1 MAKGLYFY
9 KLVSPYKEDVTKNC
23 KLTVNEVDSNLL
35 NLKDEDIANGEFDK
49 KTNTLKLTRNNGD
62 VIGIDLASLM
72 NNGITLDDY
81 HFAGTGSCTGDC
93 SDKNSFGFKYTTND
107 KDENGN
113 PVEKKFK
120 IEFSDVDGKLWVT
133 DSDNNKHLIGTFETD
148 KTKKA
153 EKDENKY
160 LREVITDG
168 SVLGNGKS
176 GDPVRLNPTEK
187 SGYYSPAKSLIDTR
201 DDNGSGL
208 PVNPCKGDRY
218 VTLSC
223 SSSAGRLYTM
233 DGVKEIESK
242 LKAGWRIPTKQD
254 WDNMLNAIEPCQY
267 QNHNDI
273 HCHVQLGKLAGKQ
286 LKSTECWNKTATS
299 GTPSDDTYLYD
310 DKVAEEKPIS
320 PEGTDKYGFNVFA
333 GGYGVDKNEDIIK
346 FNKEAKYWTS
356 SQTIKG
362 EGFDYYVKQF
372 QFNKSGVIQITE
384 CPEHFLSLR
393 LVKDFNGSNN
403 YGAEV
408 IGGNTYKTVLL
419 PSLNTEHGFTVWTA
433 ANINEDVKDENEL
446 IYNEF
451 YKDCAG
457 CKPTYI
463 LHEWDGNMWTH
474 KVMVEGDTIVIHD
487 PISKDDFVDS
497 EYRIVDGKLI
507 NTNQQAYN
515 DILSK
520 TTPLINL
527 VKSALETETEER
539 KNADEALKEKSDN
552 LEKKLDKEISD
563 REEGIKDVRKD
574 LEAVA
579 EHVINETD
587 DIKDALA
594 KEITKR
600 TEGDKTLTD
609 AITEERDRAKAV
621 EEELRTGLAEKWENR
636 DKIEGSI
643 LKGGDYIVYS
653 NGKTEIPSKDQTDEK
668 KGSNNITLTFNA
680 NFGKF

>member
-93 SDKNSFGFKYTTND
+93 TDKNSFGFKYTTND

-153 EKDENKY
+153 EKVENKY

-168 SVLGNGKS
+168 SILGNGKS

-563 REEGIKDVRKD
+563 REDGIKDVRKD

-587 DIKDALA
+587 DLKDALA

>member
-93 SDKNSFGFKYTTND
+93 TDKNSFGFKYTTND

-168 SVLGNGKS
+168 SILGNGKS

-201 DDNGSGL
+201 NDNGSGL

-563 REEGIKDVRKD
+563 REDGIKDVRKD

-587 DIKDALA
+587 DLKDALA
-594 KEITKR
+594 KEIIKR

>member
-93 SDKNSFGFKYTTND
+93 TDKNSFGFKYTTND

-153 EKDENKY
+153 EKVENKY

-286 LKSTECWNKTATS
+286 LKSTECWNKTSTS

-463 LHEWDGNMWTH
+463 LHEWDGNMWSH

-515 DILSK
+515 DILSR

-539 KNADEALKEKSDN
+539 KDADEELKAQSDN
-552 LEKKLDKEISD
+552 LGKKLDKEISD
-563 REEGIKDVRKD
+563 REDGIKDVRKD

>member
-93 SDKNSFGFKYTTND
+93 TDKNSFGFKYTTND

-153 EKDENKY
+153 EKVENKY

-254 WDNMLNAIEPCQY
+254 WDNILNAIEPCQY

-286 LKSTECWNKTATS
+286 LKSTECWNKTSTS

-362 EGFDYYVKQF
+362 EGFDYYVKKF

-515 DILSK
+515 DILSR

-539 KNADEALKEKSDN
+539 KNSDEALKEKSDN

-563 REEGIKDVRKD
+563 REDGIKDVRKD

-600 TEGDKTLTD
+600 TEGDKALTD

>member
-93 SDKNSFGFKYTTND
+93 TDKNSFGFKYTTND

-153 EKDENKY
+153 EKVENKY

-201 DDNGSGL
+201 NDNGSGL

-507 NTNQQAYN
+507 NTNQQTYN
-515 DILSK
+515 DILSR

-563 REEGIKDVRKD
+563 REDGIKDVRKD

-587 DIKDALA
+587 DLKDALA

-680 NFGKF
+680 NFGKL

>member
-93 SDKNSFGFKYTTND
+93 TDKNSFGFKYTTND

-153 EKDENKY
+153 EKVENKY

-168 SVLGNGKS
+168 SILGNGKS

-201 DDNGSGL
+201 NDNGSGL

-507 NTNQQAYN
+507 NTNQQTYN
-515 DILSK
+515 DILSR

-563 REEGIKDVRKD
+563 REDGIKDVRKD

-600 TEGDKTLTD
+600 TEGDKALTD

>member
-93 SDKNSFGFKYTTND
+93 TDKNSFGFKYTTND

-153 EKDENKY
+153 EKVENKY

-201 DDNGSGL
+201 NDNGSGL

-539 KNADEALKEKSDN
+539 KNADEELKAQSDN

-563 REEGIKDVRKD
+563 REDGIKDVRKD
-574 LEAVA
+574 LETIA

-600 TEGDKTLTD
+600 TEDDKTLTD

>member
-9 KLVSPYKEDVTKNC
+9 KLVSPYKEDITKNC

-35 NLKDEDIANGEFDK
+35 NLKDEDIATGEFDK
-49 KTNTLKLTRNNGD
+49 KSNTLKLVRNNGEI
-62 VIGIDLASLM
+62 IGVDLSPLM
-72 NNGITLDDY
+72 NDGLKLENY
-81 HFAGTGSCTGDC
+81 HFAGTDSCSGDC
-93 SDKNSFGFKYTTND
+93 TDKNVFDFKYTTKD
-107 KDENGN
+107 KDANGD
-113 PVEKKFK
+113 PIEKKFK

-133 DSDNNKHLIGTFETD
+133 DSDNNKHLIGTFETE
-148 KTKKA
+148 KTKKNN
-153 EKDENKY
+153 KDNQY
-160 LREVITDG
+160 LKEVITDG
-168 SVLGNGKS
+168 SILGNGKN

-187 SGYYSPAKSLIDTR
+187 SGYYSPAKTLIDTR
-201 DDNGSGL
+201 NTTGSGL

-223 SSSAGRLYTM
+223 GTNAGRLYNM
-233 DGVKEIESK
+233 NGVKELEAK

-286 LKSTECWNKTATS
+286 LKSTECWNKTAMS

-320 PEGTDKYGFNVFA
+320 PEGTDKYGFNIFA

-346 FNKEAKYWTS
+346 FNKEGKYWTS

-362 EGFDYYVKQF
+362 EGFDYYVKMF
-372 QFNKSGVIQITE
+372 QYNKSGVIQITE

-403 YGAEV
+403 YGAEN

-433 ANINEDVKDENEL
+433 TNINEDVTDDNEL
-446 IYNEF
+446 EYNEF

-463 LHEWDGNMWTH
+463 LHEWDGKMWTH
-474 KVMVEGDTIVIHD
+474 KIMVEGDTIVIHD
-487 PISKDDFVDS
+487 PVTKDDFIDS
-497 EYRIVDGKLI
+497 EYRIVDGKLV
-507 NTNQQAYN
+507 NTNQQAFN
-515 DILSK
+515 NILEK

-539 KNADEALKEKSDN
+539 KNADEVLKAETDN
-552 LEKKLDKEISD
+552 LENKLTEEIST
-563 REEGIKDVRKD
+563 RGKSISDVRKD
-574 LEAVA
+574 VESIS
-579 EHVINETD
+579 EYVINETD
-587 DIKDALA
+587 NLKDALA
-594 KEITKR
+594 NEVNKR
-600 TEGDKTLTD
+600 TEGDKTLLD
-609 AITEERDRAKAV
+609 SINGEKERALQA
-621 EEELRTGLAEKWENR
+621 EEELRTKLAEKWEDR

-643 LKGGDYIVYS
+643 PQGGEYIVYS
-653 NGKTEIPSKDQTDEK
+653 NGKTVIPSKDQTSEK
-668 KGSNNITLTFNA
+668 KGSNNITLLFNA

>member
-9 KLVSPYKEDVTKNC
+9 KLVSPYKEDITKNC

-35 NLKDEDIANGEFDK
+35 NLKDEDIATGEFDK
-49 KTNTLKLTRNNGD
+49 KSNTLKLVRNNGEI
-62 VIGIDLASLM
+62 IGVDLSPLM
-72 NNGITLDDY
+72 NDGLKLENY
-81 HFAGTGSCTGDC
+81 HFAGTDSCSGDC
-93 SDKNSFGFKYTTND
+93 TDKNVFDFKYTTKD
-107 KDENGN
+107 KDANGD
-113 PVEKKFK
+113 PIEKKFK

-133 DSDNNKHLIGTFETD
+133 DSDNNKHLIGTFETE
-148 KTKKA
+148 KTKKNN
-153 EKDENKY
+153 KDNQY
-160 LREVITDG
+160 LKEVITDG
-168 SVLGNGKS
+168 SILGNGKN

-187 SGYYSPAKSLIDTR
+187 SGYYSPAKTLIDTR
-201 DDNGSGL
+201 NTTGSGL

-223 SSSAGRLYTM
+223 GTNAGRLYNM
-233 DGVKEIESK
+233 NGVKELEAK

-286 LKSTECWNKTATS
+286 LKSTECWNKTAMS

-310 DKVAEEKPIS
+310 DKVAEEKPIY
-320 PEGTDKYGFNVFA
+320 PEGTDKYGFNIFA

-346 FNKEAKYWTS
+346 FNKEGKYWTS

-362 EGFDYYVKQF
+362 EGFDYYVKMF
-372 QFNKSGVIQITE
+372 QYNKSGVIQITE

-403 YGAEV
+403 YGAEN

-433 ANINEDVKDENEL
+433 TNINEDVTDDNEL
-446 IYNEF
+446 EYNEF

-463 LHEWDGNMWTH
+463 LHEWDGKMWTH
-474 KVMVEGDTIVIHD
+474 KIMVEGDTIVIHD
-487 PISKDDFVDS
+487 PVTKDDFIDS
-497 EYRIVDGKLI
+497 EYRIVDGKLV
-507 NTNQQAYN
+507 NTNQQAFN
-515 DILSK
+515 NILEK

-539 KNADEALKEKSDN
+539 KNADEVLKAETDN
-552 LEKKLDKEISD
+552 LENKLTEEIST
-563 REEGIKDVRKD
+563 REKSISDVRKD
-574 LEAVA
+574 VESIS
-579 EHVINETD
+579 EYVINETD
-587 DIKDALA
+587 NLKDALA
-594 KEITKR
+594 NEVNKR
-600 TEGDKTLTD
+600 TEGDKTLLD
-609 AITEERDRAKAV
+609 SINGEKERALQA
-621 EEELRTGLAEKWENR
+621 EEELRTKLAEKWEDR

-643 LKGGDYIVYS
+643 PQGGEYIVYS
-653 NGKTEIPSKDQTDEK
+653 NGKTVIPSKDQTSEK
-668 KGSNNITLTFNA
+668 KGSNNITLLFNA

>member
-93 SDKNSFGFKYTTND
+93 TDKNSFSFKYTTND

-153 EKDENKY
+153 EKVENKY

-168 SVLGNGKS
+168 SILGNGKS

-201 DDNGSGL
+201 NDNGSGL

-515 DILSK
+515 DILSR

-539 KNADEALKEKSDN
+539 NNADEELKAQSDN
-552 LEKKLDKEISD
+552 LGKKLDKEISD
-563 REEGIKDVRKD
+563 REDGIKDVRKD

>member
-93 SDKNSFGFKYTTND
+93 TDKNSFGFKYTTND

-153 EKDENKY
+153 EKVENKY

-168 SVLGNGKS
+168 SILGNGKS

-201 DDNGSGL
+201 NDNGSGL

-515 DILSK
+515 DILSR

-539 KNADEALKEKSDN
+539 KNSDEALKEKSDN

-563 REEGIKDVRKD
+563 REDGIKDVRKD

-600 TEGDKTLTD
+600 TEGDKALTD

>member
-9 KLVSPYKEDVTKNC
+9 KLVSPYKEDITKNC

-35 NLKDEDIANGEFDK
+35 NLKNEDIATGEFDK
-49 KTNTLKLTRNNGD
+49 KSNTLKLVRNNGEI
-62 VIGIDLASLM
+62 IGVDLSPLM
-72 NNGITLDDY
+72 NDGLKLENY
-81 HFAGTGSCTGDC
+81 HFAGTDSCSGDC
-93 SDKNSFGFKYTTND
+93 TDKNVFDFKYTTKD
-107 KDENGN
+107 KDANGD
-113 PVEKKFK
+113 PIEKKFK

-148 KTKKA
+148 KTKKNN
-153 EKDENKY
+153 KDNQY
-160 LREVITDG
+160 LKEVITDG
-168 SVLGNGKS
+168 SILGNGKN

-187 SGYYSPAKSLIDTR
+187 SGYYSPAKTLIDTR
-201 DDNGSGL
+201 NATGSGL

-223 SSSAGRLYTM
+223 GTNAGRLYNM
-233 DGVKEIESK
+233 NGVKELEAK
-242 LKAGWRIPTKQD
+242 LKAGWRIPTNQD

-286 LKSTECWNKTATS
+286 LKSTECWNKTAMS

-320 PEGTDKYGFNVFA
+320 PEGTDKYGFNIFA

-346 FNKEAKYWTS
+346 FNKEGKYWTS

-362 EGFDYYVKQF
+362 EGFDYYVKMF
-372 QFNKSGVIQITE
+372 QYNKSGVIQITE

-403 YGAEV
+403 YGAEN

-433 ANINEDVKDENEL
+433 TNINEDVTDDNEL
-446 IYNEF
+446 EYNEF

-463 LHEWDGNMWTH
+463 LHEWDGKMWTH
-474 KVMVEGDTIVIHD
+474 KIMVEGDTIVIHD
-487 PISKDDFVDS
+487 PVTKDDFIDS
-497 EYRIVDGKLI
+497 EYRIVDGKLV
-507 NTNQQAYN
+507 NTNQQAFN
-515 DILSK
+515 NILEK

-527 VKSALETETEER
+527 VKSALETETEDR
-539 KNADEALKEKSDN
+539 KNADEVLKAETDN
-552 LEKKLDKEISD
+552 LENKLTKEIST
-563 REEGIKDVRKD
+563 REKSISDVRKD
-574 LEAVA
+574 VESIS
-579 EHVINETD
+579 EYVINETD
-587 DIKDALA
+587 NLKDALA
-594 KEITKR
+594 NEVNKR
-600 TEGDKTLTD
+600 TEGDKTLLD
-609 AITEERDRAKAV
+609 SINGEKERALQA
-621 EEELRTGLAEKWENR
+621 EEELRTKLAEKSEDI

-643 LKGGDYIVYS
+643 PQGGEYIVYS
-653 NGKTEIPSKDQTDEK
+653 NGKTVIPSKDQTSEK
-668 KGSNNITLTFNA
+668 KGSNNITLLFNA

>member
-93 SDKNSFGFKYTTND
+93 TDKNSFGFKYTTND

-153 EKDENKY
+153 EKVENKY

-168 SVLGNGKS
+168 SILGNGKS

-201 DDNGSGL
+201 NDNGSGL

-218 VTLSC
+218 ITLSC

-403 YGAEV
+403 YVAEV

-507 NTNQQAYN
+507 NTNQQTYN
-515 DILSK
+515 DILSR

-539 KNADEALKEKSDN
+539 KNADDALKEKSDN

-563 REEGIKDVRKD
+563 REDGIKDVRKD
-574 LEAVA
+574 LEVVA

-587 DIKDALA
+587 DLKDALA

>member
-1 MAKGLYFY
+1 
-9 KLVSPYKEDVTKNC
+9 
-23 KLTVNEVDSNLL
+23 
-35 NLKDEDIANGEFDK
+35 
-49 KTNTLKLTRNNGD
+49 
-62 VIGIDLASLM
+62 
-72 NNGITLDDY
+72 
-81 HFAGTGSCTGDC
+81 
-93 SDKNSFGFKYTTND
+93 
-107 KDENGN
+107 
-113 PVEKKFK
+113 
-120 IEFSDVDGKLWVT
+120 
-133 DSDNNKHLIGTFETD
+133 
-148 KTKKA
+148 
-153 EKDENKY
+153 
-160 LREVITDG
+160 
-168 SVLGNGKS
+168 
-176 GDPVRLNPTEK
+176 
-187 SGYYSPAKSLIDTR
+187 
-201 DDNGSGL
+201 
-208 PVNPCKGDRY
+208 
-218 VTLSC
+218 
-223 SSSAGRLYTM
+223 M

-286 LKSTECWNKTATS
+286 LKSTECWNKTSTS

-539 KNADEALKEKSDN
+539 KNADEELKAQSDN
-552 LEKKLDKEISD
+552 LGKKLDKEISD
-563 REEGIKDVRKD
+563 REDGIKDVRKD

>member
-93 SDKNSFGFKYTTND
+93 TDKNSFGFKYTTND

-153 EKDENKY
+153 EKVENKY

-286 LKSTECWNKTATS
+286 LKSTECWNKTSTS

-507 NTNQQAYN
+507 NTSQQAYN

-539 KNADEALKEKSDN
+539 KNADEELKAQSDN
-552 LEKKLDKEISD
+552 LGKKLDKEISD
-563 REEGIKDVRKD
+563 REDGIKDVRKD

>member
-9 KLVSPYKEDVTKNC
+9 KLVSPYKEDITKNC

-35 NLKDEDIANGEFDK
+35 NLKNEDIATGEFDK
-49 KTNTLKLTRNNGD
+49 KSNTLKLVRNNGEI
-62 VIGIDLASLM
+62 IGVDLSPLM
-72 NNGITLDDY
+72 NDGLKLENY
-81 HFAGTGSCTGDC
+81 HFAGTDSCSGDC
-93 SDKNSFGFKYTTND
+93 TDKNVFDFKYTTKD
-107 KDENGN
+107 KDANGD
-113 PVEKKFK
+113 PIEKKFK

-148 KTKKA
+148 KTKKNN
-153 EKDENKY
+153 KDNQY
-160 LREVITDG
+160 LKEVITDG
-168 SVLGNGKS
+168 SILGNGKN

-187 SGYYSPAKSLIDTR
+187 SGYYSPAKTLIDTR
-201 DDNGSGL
+201 NATGSGL

-223 SSSAGRLYTM
+223 GTNAGRLYNM
-233 DGVKEIESK
+233 NGVKELEAK

-286 LKSTECWNKTATS
+286 LKSTECWNMTAMS

-320 PEGTDKYGFNVFA
+320 PEGTDKYGFNIFA

-346 FNKEAKYWTS
+346 FNKEGKYWTS

-362 EGFDYYVKQF
+362 EGFDYYVKMF
-372 QFNKSGVIQITE
+372 QYNKSGVIQITE

-403 YGAEV
+403 YGAEN

-433 ANINEDVKDENEL
+433 TNINEDVTDDNEL
-446 IYNEF
+446 EYNEF

-463 LHEWDGNMWTH
+463 LHEWDGKMWTH
-474 KVMVEGDTIVIHD
+474 KIMVEGDTIVIHD
-487 PISKDDFVDS
+487 PVTKDDFIDS
-497 EYRIVDGKLI
+497 EYRIVDGKLV
-507 NTNQQAYN
+507 NTNQQAFN
-515 DILSK
+515 NILEK

-527 VKSALETETEER
+527 VKSALETETEDR
-539 KNADEALKEKSDN
+539 KNADEVLKAETDN
-552 LEKKLDKEISD
+552 LENKLTKEIST
-563 REEGIKDVRKD
+563 REKSISDVRKD
-574 LEAVA
+574 VESIS
-579 EHVINETD
+579 EYVINETD
-587 DIKDALA
+587 NLKDALA
-594 KEITKR
+594 NEVNKR
-600 TEGDKTLTD
+600 TEGDKTLLD
-609 AITEERDRAKAV
+609 SINGEKERALQA
-621 EEELRTGLAEKWENR
+621 EEELRTKLAEKWEDI

-643 LKGGDYIVYS
+643 PQGGEYIVYS
-653 NGKTEIPSKDQTDEK
+653 NGKTVIPSKDQTSEK
-668 KGSNNITLTFNA
+668 KGSNNITLLFNA

>member
-93 SDKNSFGFKYTTND
+93 TDKNSFGFKYTTND

-153 EKDENKY
+153 EKVENKY

-168 SVLGNGKS
+168 SILGNGKS

-201 DDNGSGL
+201 NDNGSGL

-507 NTNQQAYN
+507 NTNQQTYN
-515 DILSK
+515 DILSR

-527 VKSALETETEER
+527 VKSALETEAEER
-539 KNADEALKEKSDN
+539 KNADDALKEKSDN

-563 REEGIKDVRKD
+563 REDGIKDVRKD

-587 DIKDALA
+587 DLKDALA

-600 TEGDKTLTD
+600 TDGDKTLTD

>member
-93 SDKNSFGFKYTTND
+93 TDKNSFGFKYTTND

-153 EKDENKY
+153 EKVENKY

-254 WDNMLNAIEPCQY
+254 WDNILNAIEPCQY

-286 LKSTECWNKTATS
+286 LKSTECWNKTSTS

-515 DILSK
+515 DILSR

-539 KNADEALKEKSDN
+539 KNADEELKAQSDN
-552 LEKKLDKEISD
+552 LGNKLDKEISD
-563 REEGIKDVRKD
+563 REDGIKDVRKD

-600 TEGDKTLTD
+600 TEGDKALTD

>member
-93 SDKNSFGFKYTTND
+93 TDKNSFGFKYTTND

-153 EKDENKY
+153 EKVENKY

-552 LEKKLDKEISD
+552 LGKKLDKEISD
-563 REEGIKDVRKD
+563 REDGIKDVRKD

-587 DIKDALA
+587 DLKDALA

>member
-1 MAKGLYFY
+1 MAKGLFFY

-62 VIGIDLASLM
+62 VIGVDLASLM

-81 HFAGTGSCTGDC
+81 HFAGTGNCSGDC
-93 SDKNSFGFKYTTND
+93 TDKNSVGFKYTTTEKDD
-107 KDENGN
+107 KGN
-113 PVEKKFK
+113 PIEKKFK
-120 IEFSDVDGKLWVT
+120 IEFSDVDGKLWIT

-153 EKDENKY
+153 EKIEDKY
-160 LREVITDG
+160 LKEVITDG
-168 SVLGNGKS
+168 SVLGNGKN

-187 SGYYSPAKSLIDTR
+187 SGYYSPAKTLIDTR
-201 DDNGSGL
+201 NDKGSGL

-223 SSSAGRLYTM
+223 GTNAGRLYTM
-233 DGVKEIESK
+233 NGVKEIEAK

-286 LKSTECWNKTATS
+286 LKSTQCWTTTPTS
-299 GTPSDDTYLYD
+299 GTPSDDAYLYD
-310 DKVAEEKPIS
+310 DKVAVEKPIS
-320 PEGTDKYGFNVFA
+320 PEGTDKYGFNAFA

-362 EGFDYYVKQF
+362 EGFDYYVKLF
-372 QFNKSGVIQITE
+372 QYNKSGVIQVTE

-403 YGAEV
+403 YGAEN

-433 ANINEDVKDENEL
+433 TNINEDVTDENEL
-446 IYNEF
+446 EYSEF

-463 LHEWDGNMWTH
+463 LHEWDGTMWTH

-487 PISKDDFVDS
+487 PITKDDFVDS

-515 DILSK
+515 NILEK

-539 KNADEALKEKSDN
+539 KNADEVLKAETDN
-552 LEKKLDKEISD
+552 LENKLT
-563 REEGIKDVRKD
+563 DVRKD
-574 LEAVA
+574 VESVS
-579 EHVINETD
+579 EYVINETD
-587 DIKDALA
+587 NLKDALA
-594 KEITKR
+594 NEVNKR
-600 TEGDKTLTD
+600 LEGDKNITD
-609 AITEERDRAKAV
+609 ALNAEKERALQL
-621 EEELRTGLAEKWENR
+621 EEELRGKLAEKWENR
-636 DKIEGSI
+636 DKIEGSVPQ
-643 LKGGDYIVYS
+643 GGEYIVYS
-653 NGKTEIPSKDQTDEK
+653 NGKTIIPSKDQTEEK
-668 KGSNNITLTFNA
+668 KGTNNITLLFNA

>member
-93 SDKNSFGFKYTTND
+93 TDKNSFGFKYTTND

-153 EKDENKY
+153 EKVENKY

-563 REEGIKDVRKD
+563 REDGIKDVRKD

-587 DIKDALA
+587 DLKDALA

>member
-9 KLVSPYKEDVTKNC
+9 KLVSPYKEDITKNC

-35 NLKDEDIANGEFDK
+35 NLKNEDIATGEFDK
-49 KTNTLKLTRNNGD
+49 KNNTLKLVRNNGEI
-62 VIGIDLASLM
+62 IGVDLSPLM
-72 NNGITLDDY
+72 NDGLKLENY
-81 HFAGTGSCTGDC
+81 HFAGTDSCSGDC
-93 SDKNSFGFKYTTND
+93 TDKNVFDFKYTTKD
-107 KDENGN
+107 KDANGD
-113 PVEKKFK
+113 PIEKKFK

-148 KTKKA
+148 KTKKNN
-153 EKDENKY
+153 KDNQY
-160 LREVITDG
+160 LKEVITDG
-168 SVLGNGKS
+168 SILGNGKN
-176 GDPVRLNPTEK
+176 GDPVRLNSTEK
-187 SGYYSPAKSLIDTR
+187 SGYYSPAKTLIDTR
-201 DDNGSGL
+201 NATGSGL

-223 SSSAGRLYTM
+223 GTNAGRLYNM
-233 DGVKEIESK
+233 NGVKELEAK

-286 LKSTECWNKTATS
+286 LKSTECWNMTAMS

-320 PEGTDKYGFNVFA
+320 PEGTDKYGFNIFA

-346 FNKEAKYWTS
+346 FNKEGKYWTS

-362 EGFDYYVKQF
+362 EGFDYYVKLF
-372 QFNKSGVIQITE
+372 QYNKSGVIQITE

-403 YGAEV
+403 YGAEN

-433 ANINEDVKDENEL
+433 TNINEDVTDDNEL
-446 IYNEF
+446 VYNEF

-463 LHEWDGNMWTH
+463 LHEWDGKMWTH
-474 KVMVEGDTIVIHD
+474 KIMVEGDTIVIHD
-487 PISKDDFVDS
+487 PVTKDDFIDS
-497 EYRIVDGKLI
+497 EYRIVDGKLV
-507 NTNQQAYN
+507 NTNQQAFN
-515 DILSK
+515 NILEK

-539 KNADEALKEKSDN
+539 KNADEVLKAETDN
-552 LEKKLDKEISD
+552 LENKLTEEIST
-563 REEGIKDVRKD
+563 REKSISDVRKD
-574 LEAVA
+574 VESIS
-579 EHVINETD
+579 EYVINETD
-587 DIKDALA
+587 NLKDALA
-594 KEITKR
+594 NEVNKR
-600 TEGDKTLTD
+600 TEGDKTLLD
-609 AITEERDRAKAV
+609 SINGEKERALQA
-621 EEELRTGLAEKWENR
+621 EEELRTKLAEKWENR
-636 DKIEGSI
+636 DNIEGSI
-643 LKGGDYIVYS
+643 PQGGEYIVYS
-653 NGKTEIPSKDQTDEK
+653 NGKTVIPSKDQTSEK
-668 KGSNNITLTFNA
+668 KGSNNITLLFNA

>member
-9 KLVSPYKEDVTKNC
+9 KLVSPYKEDITKNC

-35 NLKDEDIANGEFDK
+35 NLKDEDIATGEFDK
-49 KTNTLKLTRNNGD
+49 KSNTLKLVRNNGEI
-62 VIGIDLASLM
+62 IGVDLSPLM
-72 NNGITLDDY
+72 NDGLKLENY
-81 HFAGTGSCTGDC
+81 HFAGTDSCSGDC
-93 SDKNSFGFKYTTND
+93 TDKNVFDFKYTTKD
-107 KDENGN
+107 KDANGD
-113 PVEKKFK
+113 PIEKKFK

-133 DSDNNKHLIGTFETD
+133 DSDNNKHLIGTFETE
-148 KTKKA
+148 KTKKNN
-153 EKDENKY
+153 KDNQY
-160 LREVITDG
+160 LKEVITDG
-168 SVLGNGKS
+168 SILGNGKN

-187 SGYYSPAKSLIDTR
+187 SGYYSPAKTLIDTR
-201 DDNGSGL
+201 NTTGSGL

-223 SSSAGRLYTM
+223 GTNAGRLYNM
-233 DGVKEIESK
+233 NGVKELEAK

-286 LKSTECWNKTATS
+286 LKSTECWNKTAMS

-320 PEGTDKYGFNVFA
+320 PEGTDKYGFNIFA

-346 FNKEAKYWTS
+346 FNKEGKYWTS

-362 EGFDYYVKQF
+362 EGFDYYVKMF
-372 QFNKSGVIQITE
+372 QYNKSGVIQITE

-403 YGAEV
+403 YGAEN

-433 ANINEDVKDENEL
+433 TNINEDVTDDNEL
-446 IYNEF
+446 EYNEF

-463 LHEWDGNMWTH
+463 LHEWDGKMWTH
-474 KVMVEGDTIVIHD
+474 KIMVEGDTIVIHD
-487 PISKDDFVDS
+487 PVTKNDFIDS
-497 EYRIVDGKLI
+497 EYRIVDGKLV
-507 NTNQQAYN
+507 NTNQQAFN
-515 DILSK
+515 NILEK

-539 KNADEALKEKSDN
+539 KNADEVLKAETDN
-552 LEKKLDKEISD
+552 LENKLTEEIST
-563 REEGIKDVRKD
+563 RGKSISDVRKD
-574 LEAVA
+574 VESIS
-579 EHVINETD
+579 EYVINETD
-587 DIKDALA
+587 NLKDALA
-594 KEITKR
+594 NEVNKR
-600 TEGDKTLTD
+600 TEGDKTLLD
-609 AITEERDRAKAV
+609 SINGEKERALQA
-621 EEELRTGLAEKWENR
+621 EEELRTKLAEKWEDR

-643 LKGGDYIVYS
+643 PQGGEYIVYS
-653 NGKTEIPSKDQTDEK
+653 NGKTVIPSKDQTSEK
-668 KGSNNITLTFNA
+668 KGSNNITLLFNA

>member
-1 MAKGLYFY
+1 MAKGLFFY

-49 KTNTLKLTRNNGD
+49 KTNILKLTRNNGD
-62 VIGIDLASLM
+62 VIGVDLASLM

-81 HFAGTGSCTGDC
+81 HFAGTGNCSGDC
-93 SDKNSFGFKYTTND
+93 TDKNSVGFKYTTTEKDD
-107 KDENGN
+107 KGN
-113 PVEKKFK
+113 PIEKKLK
-120 IEFSDVDGKLWVT
+120 IEFSDVDGKLWIT

-153 EKDENKY
+153 EKIEDKY
-160 LREVITDG
+160 LKEVITDG
-168 SVLGNGKS
+168 SVLGNGKN

-187 SGYYSPAKSLIDTR
+187 SGYYSPAKTLIDTR
-201 DDNGSGL
+201 NDKGSGL

-223 SSSAGRLYTM
+223 GTNAGRLYTM
-233 DGVKEIESK
+233 NGVKEIEAK

-286 LKSTECWNKTATS
+286 LKSTQCWTTTPTS
-299 GTPSDDTYLYD
+299 GTPSDDAYLYD
-310 DKVAEEKPIS
+310 DKVAVEKPIS
-320 PEGTDKYGFNVFA
+320 PEGTDKYGFNAFA

-362 EGFDYYVKQF
+362 EGFDYYVKLF
-372 QFNKSGVIQITE
+372 QYNKSGVIQITE

-403 YGAEV
+403 YGAEN

-433 ANINEDVKDENEL
+433 TNINEDVTDENEL
-446 IYNEF
+446 EYSEF

-463 LHEWDGNMWTH
+463 LHEWDGTMWTH

-487 PISKDDFVDS
+487 PITKDDFIDS

-507 NTNQQAYN
+507 NTNQQAFN
-515 DILSK
+515 NILEK

-539 KNADEALKEKSDN
+539 KNADEVLKAETDN
-552 LEKKLDKEISD
+552 LENKLT
-563 REEGIKDVRKD
+563 DVRKD
-574 LEAVA
+574 VESVS
-579 EHVINETD
+579 EYVINETD
-587 DIKDALA
+587 NLKDALA
-594 KEITKR
+594 NEVNKR
-600 TEGDKTLTD
+600 LEGDKNITD
-609 AITEERDRAKAV
+609 ALNAEKERALQL
-621 EEELRTGLAEKWENR
+621 EEELRGKLAEKWENR
-636 DKIEGSI
+636 DKIEGSVPQ
-643 LKGGDYIVYS
+643 GGEYIVYS
-653 NGKTEIPSKDQTDEK
+653 NGKTIIPSKDQTEEK
-668 KGSNNITLTFNA
+668 KGTNNITLLFNA

>member
-93 SDKNSFGFKYTTND
+93 TDKNSFGFKYTTND

-153 EKDENKY
+153 EKVENKY

-242 LKAGWRIPTKQD
+242 LKAEWRIPTKQD

-286 LKSTECWNKTATS
+286 LKSTECWNKTSTS
-299 GTPSDDTYLYD
+299 GTQSDDTYLYD

-539 KNADEALKEKSDN
+539 KNADEELKAQSDN
-552 LEKKLDKEISD
+552 LGKKLDKEISD
-563 REEGIKDVRKD
+563 REDGIKDVRKD

-636 DKIEGSI
+636 DKIERSI

>member
-93 SDKNSFGFKYTTND
+93 TDKNSFGFKYTTND

-153 EKDENKY
+153 EKVENKY

-168 SVLGNGKS
+168 SILGNGKS

-201 DDNGSGL
+201 NDNGSGL

-286 LKSTECWNKTATS
+286 LKSTECWNKTSTS

-539 KNADEALKEKSDN
+539 KNADEELKAQSDN
-552 LEKKLDKEISD
+552 LGKKLDKEILD
-563 REEGIKDVRKD
+563 REDGIKDVRKD

>member
-9 KLVSPYKEDVTKNC
+9 KLVSPYKEDITKNC

-35 NLKDEDIANGEFDK
+35 NLKDEDIATGEFDK
-49 KTNTLKLTRNNGD
+49 KSNTLKLVRNNGEI
-62 VIGIDLASLM
+62 IGVDLSPLM
-72 NNGITLDDY
+72 NDGLKLENY
-81 HFAGTGSCTGDC
+81 HFAGTDSCSGDC
-93 SDKNSFGFKYTTND
+93 TDKNVFDFKYTTKD
-107 KDENGN
+107 KDANGD
-113 PVEKKFK
+113 PIEKKFK

-133 DSDNNKHLIGTFETD
+133 DSDNNKHLIGTFETE
-148 KTKKA
+148 KTKK
-153 EKDENKY
+153 DNQY
-160 LREVITDG
+160 LKEVITDG
-168 SVLGNGKS
+168 SILGNGKN

-187 SGYYSPAKSLIDTR
+187 SGYYSPAKTLIDTR
-201 DDNGSGL
+201 NATGSGL

-223 SSSAGRLYTM
+223 GTNAGRLYNM
-233 DGVKEIESK
+233 NGVKELEAK

-286 LKSTECWNKTATS
+286 LKSTECWNKTAMS

-320 PEGTDKYGFNVFA
+320 PEGTDKYGFNIFA

-346 FNKEAKYWTS
+346 FNKEGKYWTS

-362 EGFDYYVKQF
+362 EGFDYYVKMF
-372 QFNKSGVIQITE
+372 QYNKSGVIQITE

-403 YGAEV
+403 YGAEN

-433 ANINEDVKDENEL
+433 TNINEDVTDDNEL
-446 IYNEF
+446 EYNEF

-463 LHEWDGNMWTH
+463 LHEWDGKMWTH
-474 KVMVEGDTIVIHD
+474 KIMVEGDTIVIHD
-487 PISKDDFVDS
+487 PVTKDDFIDS
-497 EYRIVDGKLI
+497 EYRIVDGKLV
-507 NTNQQAYN
+507 NTNQQAFN
-515 DILSK
+515 NILEK

-539 KNADEALKEKSDN
+539 KNADEVLKAETDN
-552 LEKKLDKEISD
+552 LENKLTEEIST
-563 REEGIKDVRKD
+563 REKSISDVRKD
-574 LEAVA
+574 VESIS
-579 EHVINETD
+579 EYVINETD
-587 DIKDALA
+587 NLKDALA
-594 KEITKR
+594 NEVNKR
-600 TEGDKTLTD
+600 TEGDKTLLD
-609 AITEERDRAKAV
+609 SINGEKERALQA
-621 EEELRTGLAEKWENR
+621 EEELRTKLAEKWEDR

-643 LKGGDYIVYS
+643 PQGGEYIVYS
-653 NGKTEIPSKDQTDEK
+653 NGKTVIPSKDQTSEK
-668 KGSNNITLTFNA
+668 KGSNNITLLFNA

>member
-9 KLVSPYKEDVTKNC
+9 KLVSPYKEDITKNC

-35 NLKDEDIANGEFDK
+35 NLKNEDIATGEFDK
-49 KTNTLKLTRNNGD
+49 KSNTLKLVRNNGEI
-62 VIGIDLASLM
+62 IGVDLSPLM
-72 NNGITLDDY
+72 NDGLKLENY
-81 HFAGTGSCTGDC
+81 HFAGTDSCSGDC
-93 SDKNSFGFKYTTND
+93 TDKNVFDFKYTTKD
-107 KDENGN
+107 KDANGD
-113 PVEKKFK
+113 PIEKKFK

-148 KTKKA
+148 KTKKNN
-153 EKDENKY
+153 KDNQY
-160 LREVITDG
+160 LKEVITDG
-168 SVLGNGKS
+168 SILGNGKN

-187 SGYYSPAKSLIDTR
+187 SGYYSPAKTLIDTR
-201 DDNGSGL
+201 NATGSGL

-223 SSSAGRLYTM
+223 GTNAGRLYNM
-233 DGVKEIESK
+233 NGVKELEAK
-242 LKAGWRIPTKQD
+242 LKAGWRIPTNQD

-286 LKSTECWNKTATS
+286 LKSTECWNKTAMS

-320 PEGTDKYGFNVFA
+320 PEGTDKYGFNIFA

-346 FNKEAKYWTS
+346 FNKEGKYWTS

-362 EGFDYYVKQF
+362 EGFDYYVKMF
-372 QFNKSGVIQITE
+372 QYNKSGVIQITE

-403 YGAEV
+403 YGAEN

-433 ANINEDVKDENEL
+433 TNINEDVTDDNEL
-446 IYNEF
+446 EYNEF

-463 LHEWDGNMWTH
+463 LHEWDGKMWTH
-474 KVMVEGDTIVIHD
+474 KIMVEGDTIVIHD
-487 PISKDDFVDS
+487 PVTKDDFIDS
-497 EYRIVDGKLI
+497 EYRIVDGKLV
-507 NTNQQAYN
+507 NTNQQAFN
-515 DILSK
+515 NILEK

-527 VKSALETETEER
+527 VKSALETETEDR
-539 KNADEALKEKSDN
+539 KNADEVLKAETDN
-552 LEKKLDKEISD
+552 LENKLTKEIST
-563 REEGIKDVRKD
+563 REKSISDVRKD
-574 LEAVA
+574 VESIS
-579 EHVINETD
+579 EYVINETD
-587 DIKDALA
+587 NLKDALA
-594 KEITKR
+594 NEVNKR
-600 TEGDKTLTD
+600 TEGDKTLLD
-609 AITEERDRAKAV
+609 SINGEKERALQA
-621 EEELRTGLAEKWENR
+621 EEELRTKLAEKWEDI

-643 LKGGDYIVYS
+643 PQGGEYIVYS
-653 NGKTEIPSKDQTDEK
+653 NGKTVIPSKDQTSEK
-668 KGSNNITLTFNA
+668 KGSNNITLLFNA

>member
-9 KLVSPYKEDVTKNC
+9 KLVSPYKEDITKNC

-35 NLKDEDIANGEFDK
+35 NLKNEDIATGEFDK
-49 KTNTLKLTRNNGD
+49 KNNTLKLVRNNGEI
-62 VIGIDLASLM
+62 IGVDLSPLM
-72 NNGITLDDY
+72 NDGLKLENY
-81 HFAGTGSCTGDC
+81 HFAGTDSCSGDC
-93 SDKNSFGFKYTTND
+93 TDKNVFDFKYTTKD
-107 KDENGN
+107 KDANGD
-113 PVEKKFK
+113 PIEKKFK

-148 KTKKA
+148 KTKKNN
-153 EKDENKY
+153 KDNQY
-160 LREVITDG
+160 LKEVITDG
-168 SVLGNGKS
+168 SILGNGKN

-187 SGYYSPAKSLIDTR
+187 SGYYSPAKTLIDTR
-201 DDNGSGL
+201 NATGSGL

-223 SSSAGRLYTM
+223 GTNAGRLYNM
-233 DGVKEIESK
+233 NGVKELEAK

-286 LKSTECWNKTATS
+286 LKSTECWNMTAMS

-310 DKVAEEKPIS
+310 DKVAAEKPIS
-320 PEGTDKYGFNVFA
+320 PEGTDKYGFNIFA

-346 FNKEAKYWTS
+346 FNKEGKYWTS

-362 EGFDYYVKQF
+362 EGFDYYVKMF
-372 QFNKSGVIQITE
+372 QYNKSGVIQITE

-403 YGAEV
+403 YCAEN

-433 ANINEDVKDENEL
+433 TNINEDVTDDNEL
-446 IYNEF
+446 EYNEF

-463 LHEWDGNMWTH
+463 LHEWDGKMWTH
-474 KVMVEGDTIVIHD
+474 KIMVEGDTIVIHD
-487 PISKDDFVDS
+487 PVTKDDFIDS
-497 EYRIVDGKLI
+497 EYRIVDGKLV
-507 NTNQQAYN
+507 NTNQQAFN
-515 DILSK
+515 NILEK

-539 KNADEALKEKSDN
+539 KNADEVLKAETDN
-552 LEKKLDKEISD
+552 LENKLTEEIST
-563 REEGIKDVRKD
+563 REKSISDVRKD
-574 LEAVA
+574 VESIS
-579 EHVINETD
+579 EYVINETD
-587 DIKDALA
+587 NLKDALA
-594 KEITKR
+594 NEVNKR
-600 TEGDKTLTD
+600 TEGDKTLLD
-609 AITEERDRAKAV
+609 SINGEKERALQA
-621 EEELRTGLAEKWENR
+621 EEELRTKLAEKWEDR

-643 LKGGDYIVYS
+643 PQGGEYIVYS
-653 NGKTEIPSKDQTDEK
+653 NGKTVIPSKDQTSEK
-668 KGSNNITLTFNA
+668 KGSNNITLLFNA